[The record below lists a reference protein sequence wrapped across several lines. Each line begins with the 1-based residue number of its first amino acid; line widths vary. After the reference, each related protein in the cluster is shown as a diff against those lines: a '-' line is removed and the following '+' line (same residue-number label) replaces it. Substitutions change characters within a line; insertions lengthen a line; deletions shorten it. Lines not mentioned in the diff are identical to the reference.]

1 MYNKL
6 VEYNLVVK
14 TWLFCVINSYIFNVN
29 NWPKLLLCTVGL
41 QREYQVECCGCKSE
55 ACTLIELGLWSA
67 TPIKPTMA
75 FTFSL
80 MEQLEKK
87 FLIGKLSVKQFCA
100 SLPDF
105 SNFPV
110 SHYLYTMCQS
120 IVHNYSF

>member
-1 MYNKL
+1 M
-6 VEYNLVVK
+6 
-14 TWLFCVINSYIFNVN
+14 
-29 NWPKLLLCTVGL
+29 LLCTVGL

-105 SNFPV
+105 FP
-110 SHYLYTMCQS
+110 SKSLFIYMCQS
-120 IVHNYSF
+120 IVHNYSFIKLVLMHLTIHIYIYKQVINWSPHQTISVQ